1 MSFSKRYFEQQAAA
15 TTPAQ
20 KLTRARE
27 QVRAALYSVE
37 ASEGRLLD
45 FDTAETITA
54 NLLAAVRTME
64 EVTMH
69 VTVTERIIQR

>member
-15 TTPAQ
+15 TPAQ

-27 QVRAALYSVE
+27 QVRAALYNVE

-45 FDTAETITA
+45 FDTAEAITA

-64 EVTMH
+64 EVTMT
-69 VTVTERIIQR
+69 VAVTERMVQR

>member
-1 MSFSKRYFEQQAAA
+1 MSLSKRFFEQQAAA

-27 QVRAALYSVE
+27 QVRTALYSVE

-45 FDTAETITA
+45 FDTAEAITA

-69 VTVTERIIQR
+69 VTVTERMVQR

>member
-1 MSFSKRYFEQQAAA
+1 MSLSKRYFEQQAAA
-15 TTPAQ
+15 SSPAQ

-27 QVRAALYSVE
+27 QVRTALYSVE

-64 EVTMH
+64 EVTMT
-69 VTVTERIIQR
+69 VAVTERMVR

>member
-1 MSFSKRYFEQQAAA
+1 MSFSKRLYEQQAAV
-15 TTPAQ
+15 TPAQ

-27 QVRAALYSVE
+27 QVRTAISNVE
-37 ASEGRLLD
+37 STEGRLLD

-64 EVTMH
+64 EVTMT
-69 VTVTERIIQR
+69 VAVTERMVQR

>member
-1 MSFSKRYFEQQAAA
+1 MSLSKRYFEQQAAA

-27 QVRAALYSVE
+27 QVR
-37 ASEGRLLD
+37 
-45 FDTAETITA
+45 TAEAITA

-64 EVTMH
+64 EVTMT
-69 VTVTERIIQR
+69 VAVTERMVR

>member
-1 MSFSKRYFEQQAAA
+1 MSLSKRYFEQQAAA
-15 TTPAQ
+15 SPAQ

-27 QVRAALYSVE
+27 QVRTALYSVE

-69 VTVTERIIQR
+69 VTVTERMVQR

>member
-1 MSFSKRYFEQQAAA
+1 MSLSKRYFEQQAAV
-15 TTPAQ
+15 TPAQ

-45 FDTAETITA
+45 FDTAEAITA

-64 EVTMH
+64 EVTM
-69 VTVTERIIQR
+69 TVAVSERIIQR